1 MKYLEIFEQMLN
13 EINMSP
19 SSLRTLASRIDARAG
34 MEFEMIVPG
43 VGGADEYGESEPD
56 YDQDERIRRF
66 RDIHEFF
73 YDGDYNSRRDVERL
87 TDQIWS
93 DYQDSDWLSE
103 RKQEEWSEAAYSSIK
118 DLVDRDYADDLR
130 DQATDEVSAKTPE
143 FGVNGEEFETAVL
156 QRYKELLEEKIDDIL
171 ANMGPEYDEAYE
183 EWEEEVW
190 QDLWND
196 DDMFTDWAEE
206 EGMSTMSDITSNY
219 DINWPHWTSPESE
232 GEMDIEQ
239 VADEFGT
246 EIGRPVNWSRNYHGG
261 KRAANTYVV
270 EPDGSLEGDEPGD
283 SGLEFV
289 SPPLPIQEL
298 LSDLKKVKAWAGRIG
313 AYTNE
318 STGLH
323 INVSVPGWQG
333 NLQDLDYV
341 KLAILLGD
349 EYVLE
354 QFGRNGNT
362 YCKSAFEIVKSHVR
376 QRPQDAEALLKQMK
390 DHLNSAAS
398 KLIHTGVTSK
408 YTSINNKS
416 GYIEF
421 RSPGGDWL
429 DENFDKIEN
438 TLLRFVVALDAAV
451 DPDKYKEE
459 YAKKL
464 YKLLS
469 ASNDTTDT
477 LQYFAQYSAG
487 TLPRSALTSFVKQA
501 QLQRKLK
508 KGPTGEKYW
517 WNVSNPGNSYAGIEV
532 VATSKEEAIEKALGP
547 DGYPSWASNRN
558 SLVAKPLRP
567 FDSGATRPARA
578 EEIPEVPLD
587 IEIAAPRDNWS
598 QDFERRMQARPNV
611 GTQTDM
617 ENRLG
622 WGSQSDDANYEIVNR
637 ANNQSVFR
645 FIANTPQEAQRKFE
659 DWLAAAGYPNDTE
672 DFGFRA
678 LSR

>member
-143 FGVNGEEFETAVL
+143 FGVNGEEFEAAVL
-156 QRYKELLEEKIDDIL
+156 QRYNELLEEKIDDIL

-190 QDLWND
+190 QEIWND
-196 DDMFTDWAEE
+196 DDLFTDWLDN
-206 EGMSTMSDITSNY
+206 EGNTMMSDITSNY

-517 WNVSNPGNSYAGIEV
+517 WNVSNPGNSYAGVEV

-637 ANNQSVFR
+637 ANNQLVFR